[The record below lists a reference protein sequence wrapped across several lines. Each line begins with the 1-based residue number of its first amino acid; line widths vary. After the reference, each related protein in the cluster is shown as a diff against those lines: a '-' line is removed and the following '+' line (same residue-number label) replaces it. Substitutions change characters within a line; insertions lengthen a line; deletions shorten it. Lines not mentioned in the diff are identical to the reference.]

1 MVSPNSIGY
10 EPVMPLSHRLARSF
24 IAPMFIAEGFDSVRN
39 PIDKAKAAEK
49 VAGQL
54 SGLGLPEDPA
64 QLIRLTGAV
73 QLGAGALLAIG
84 RVPRLASVALA
95 ASLVPTLAGH
105 RFWEETDLVAKA
117 DQRMQF
123 FKNLAMLGGL
133 MLAAMDTNG
142 APSLG
147 WRAKKAAGKAT
158 ASIGSMGSSIGGHAP
173 HAGSFTEHVSA
184 LSEGAGALGERAVVA
199 VGPLFERVIEL
210 AGSAGGRAGDTAT
223 RLGEAVSSRAVS
235 LAHAI

>member
-1 MVSPNSIGY
+1 
-10 EPVMPLSHRLARSF
+10 MPLSHRLARSF

-105 RFWEETDLVAKA
+105 RFWEETDLEAKA

-158 ASIGSMGSSIGGHAP
+158 ASIGAMGASIGGHAP
-173 HAGSFTEHVSA
+173 HAGSLADHVSA
-184 LSEGAGALGERAVVA
+184 LADGAGAFGERAAGA
-199 VGPLFERVIEL
+199 VSPLLERAMEL
-210 AGSAGGRAGDTAT
+210 AGSVGEKAGDRAA
-223 RLGEAVSSRAVS
+223 RVGEAMSAKAAS
-235 LAHAI
+235 LAHVL